1 MNKDQIRLQIQR
13 IEQELSILKQLL
25 EIPSHTSHSIDTSS
39 DSTDVTAPKALI
51 MDTDS
56 PEGILEALFEI
67 VATDQIHELDKILH
81 SSLVKHPPS
90 KDTFMRFTFKTFQ
103 SRWKEYLSL
112 ENAYDTF
119 TITRRQKNDR
129 GELSEL
135 KLYLQSENRSPCP
148 ITMQQDPYAEM
159 RWKIISSSL

>member
-13 IEQELSILKQLL
+13 IEHELNTLKQLL
-25 EIPSHTSHSIDTSS
+25 DAPSSEIHTQESTSVVDAPQSLHLDLDT
-39 DSTDVTAPKALI
+39 
-51 MDTDS
+51 
-56 PEGILEALFEI
+56 PEGLLEALFEI
-67 VATDQIHELDKILH
+67 VATDQISELNNILH

-90 KDTFMRFTFKTFQ
+90 RDTFMRFTFKTFQ
-103 SRWKEYLSL
+103 SRWHEYLSFK
-112 ENAYDTF
+112 EAYDSF

-148 ITMQQDPYAEM
+148 ITLQQDPYADM